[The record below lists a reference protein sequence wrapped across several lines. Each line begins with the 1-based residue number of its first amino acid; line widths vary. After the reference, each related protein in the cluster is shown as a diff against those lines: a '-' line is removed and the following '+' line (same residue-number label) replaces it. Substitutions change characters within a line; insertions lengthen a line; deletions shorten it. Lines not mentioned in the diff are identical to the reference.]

1 MWRKINNA
9 TTLAT
14 LVAIPITL
22 YFVFQYAPLLTE
34 GFSDPLA
41 QKIFYFHVSAAISG
55 YIGFFIVLISSIIF
69 LKKSDSNVDRW
80 AVSAA
85 EVGVVLLSITILTG
99 PVWAKAEWG
108 VFWRLQDPKLM
119 SALVL
124 WLVYIGYVV
133 LRKNIGEER
142 EARLA
147 AVYAILGFTTVP
159 ISFVAQRV
167 WRSLHPT
174 VIVSKTGGMGP
185 KVASTFAASVIGF
198 AILFFAL
205 LIWRKR
211 IEDSKFEIEKVKE
224 NLEV

>member
-1 MWRKINNA
+1 MWKKINNA
-9 TTLAT
+9 ST
-14 LVAIPITL
+14 LVALVTIPIAL
-22 YFVFQYAPLLTE
+22 YFGFQYAPLFEE
-34 GFSDPLA
+34 GFSAPYA

-55 YIGFFIVLISSIIF
+55 YVGFFIVLLSSIAF
-69 LKKSDSNVDRW
+69 LKKRDPNIDRW

-85 EVGVVLLSITILTG
+85 EVGVVLLSITILIG
-99 PVWAKAEWG
+99 PLWAKAEWG
-108 VFWRLQDPKLM
+108 VFWRLHDPKLM

-133 LRKNIGEER
+133 LRRNIGGER

-159 ISFVAQRV
+159 ISFVAQRI

-174 VIVSKTGGMGP
+174 VIVSKSGGMGP
-185 KVASTFAASVIGF
+185 KVATAFGFSVIAFLSLF
-198 AILFFAL
+198 AAL

-211 IEDSKFEIEKVKE
+211 IEDSKFEIKMIKE
-224 NLEV
+224 DLEV